1 MAKKRKKDKEPQ
13 EEYEF
18 RPPDFDEKEF
28 LRKEMRDIRAS
39 LLTIVFAVM
48 FGALAGV
55 IAIASPDFA
64 LVGLIIVIAGMVA
77 LPTIY
82 RFVKVD
88 TSSFQKKNWAGNF
101 GTFFFTFLAIWVML
115 MNPPFSD
122 HAQPTIEEVI
132 VWIDH
137 DGTVTSLEYVYL
149 KQANFTGYSWIAP
162 NTTWPA
168 ATVHV
173 SATDTVNITAKIAD
187 NGKLRTAEIAFDTQS
202 APFSA
207 MTDED
212 DNRFGFKVAGDY
224 STTWSVYFRAV
235 DAAGNVEMYHPTTAP
250 PLTSL

>member
-13 EEYEF
+13 EDYEF
-18 RPPDFDEKEF
+18 RPPDFDEKDF

-39 LLTIVFAVM
+39 LLTIVFAVI
-48 FGALAGV
+48 FGALAGA
-55 IAIASPDFA
+55 IALASPDFA
-64 LVGLIIVIAGMVA
+64 LVGLIIAIAGMVA

-88 TSSFQKKNWAGNF
+88 TSSFQKKHWAGNF

-122 HAQPTIEEVI
+122 HAKPTIEGVA
-132 VWIDH
+132 VWIEN
-137 DGTVTSLEYVYL
+137 DGNFTSLEYVYL
-149 KQANFTGYSWIAP
+149 KENNLTWGYYWVAP

-173 SATDTVNITAKIAD
+173 DADDTVNITAKIAD
-187 NGKLRTAEIAFDTQS
+187 NGKLVTAEIAFDTQS
-202 APFSA
+202 AQFSA
-207 MTDED
+207 MTEEE
-212 DNRFGFKVAGDY
+212 DNRFGFQVTGDF

-235 DAAGNVEMYHPTTAP
+235 DNAGNVQLYHPASP
-250 PLTSL
+250 PLAP